1 MMSTVKWSDARYGYE
16 RATVGPFTL
25 TVGWGSRND
34 QFIAEISP
42 LDIRSKGLADMDAAK
57 AKAEA
62 MLRHALMKA
71 LGELEPKES
80 P

>member
-1 MMSTVKWSDARYGYE
+1 MTLGWSDARYGYE
-16 RATVGPFTL
+16 RATVGHFTL
-25 TVGWGSRND
+25 VVGWGSRDD

-42 LDIRSKGLADMDAAK
+42 LDIRAKGLPDMDTAK

-62 MLRHALMKA
+62 MLRRVLVRA
-71 LGELEPKES
+71 LGELGAKES